1 MVCVNMSLKRKYVVM
16 HAATIR
22 AIKLSSPE
30 ALSSPSSPTGLIP
43 FLGTGLRSPAL
54 CCING
59 PKEGH
64 KKGSSPATMV
74 FMFSSA
80 MSIAED
86 FRQNL
91 LMSQTGFEIKI

>member
-1 MVCVNMSLKRKYVVM
+1 MVCVNMSLKRKYACYYDKGNQTKQPWSPLFSKQS
-16 HAATIR
+16 HWLDSFPRNR
-22 AIKLSSPE
+22 AMESSSV
-30 ALSSPSSPTGLIP
+30 LQS
-43 FLGTGLRSPAL
+43 
-54 CCING
+54 ING

-86 FRQNL
+86 FRQKL

>member
-1 MVCVNMSLKRKYVVM
+1 MLQS
-16 HAATIR
+16 
-22 AIKLSSPE
+22 
-30 ALSSPSSPTGLIP
+30 
-43 FLGTGLRSPAL
+43 
-54 CCING
+54 ING

-86 FRQNL
+86 FRQKL